1 MTTLTLNRSPIQKD
15 FSESQSLNEVVD
27 HLFASE
33 IGEESVLISLEV
45 DGEDIPYDDSLNLN
59 GKPIHD
65 FKSVNF
71 KTQTSLELAFEAID
85 SCNDYIDI
93 LTDKIKAMAQSYQKG
108 ESDEAN
114 ALFGD
119 MIDILDL
126 YVQLFSR
133 IHSTLKRNIKDPLD
147 QSKEIQNLDIHLLS
161 VLKALIPAKE
171 KGDIIMLCDLLEYE
185 LIDNLTQWKI
195 KIIPSLKKLRATSQ
209 EG

>member
-85 SCNDYIDI
+85 SCHVWYLSSNSLQVNKSQNTVYH
-93 LTDKIKAMAQSYQKG
+93 
-108 ESDEAN
+108 
-114 ALFGD
+114 F
-119 MIDILDL
+119 
-126 YVQLFSR
+126 
-133 IHSTLKRNIKDPLD
+133 
-147 QSKEIQNLDIHLLS
+147 EI
-161 VLKALIPAKE
+161 
-171 KGDIIMLCDLLEYE
+171 
-185 LIDNLTQWKI
+185 
-195 KIIPSLKKLRATSQ
+195 
-209 EG
+209 